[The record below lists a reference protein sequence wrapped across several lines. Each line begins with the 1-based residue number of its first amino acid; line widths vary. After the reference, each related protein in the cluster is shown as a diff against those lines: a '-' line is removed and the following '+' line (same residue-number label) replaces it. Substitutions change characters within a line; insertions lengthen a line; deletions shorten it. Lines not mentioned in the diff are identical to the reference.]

1 MGLASSTASLT
12 ALLTRFEIYI
22 FYFIV
27 NHRSPGSL
35 FTPVRATPK
44 HLRKVIPPAVR
55 STPICCERSL
65 ITMSGHPDLREA
77 LNVLRQELQACSYDP
92 LTGYFRD
99 GCCNTDE
106 QDRGL
111 HVVCAVMT
119 AEFLEYSRAQ
129 GNDLI
134 TPRPQWRFKGLQPGN
149 RWCLCALRWKEA
161 LGAGVAP
168 KVVLQ
173 ATHIKALEVVDLQ
186 DLMAHAHTD
195 TRT

>member
-1 MGLASSTASLT
+1 VSD
-12 ALLTRFEIYI
+12 
-22 FYFIV
+22 V
-27 NHRSPGSL
+27 
-35 FTPVRATPK
+35 
-44 HLRKVIPPAVR
+44 
-55 STPICCERSL
+55 L
-65 ITMSGHPDLREA
+65 IIMSGHPDLREA
-77 LNVLRQELQACSYDP
+77 LNVLGQELQACSFDP

-134 TPRPQWRFKGLQPGN
+134 TPRPQWRFKGLQAGN

-173 ATHIKALEVVDLQ
+173 STHIKALEVVDLQ
-186 DLMAHAHTD
+186 DLMAHAHTS